1 MQLQQKSIHIPL
13 SLKKPKILCYNCSV
27 EVLGGTV
34 DEDGC
39 KLITVFV
46 EAYVF
51 VLL

>member
-1 MQLQQKSIHIPL
+1 
-13 SLKKPKILCYNCSV
+13 
-27 EVLGGTV
+27 VLGGTV

-51 VLL
+51 VLLGTSWR